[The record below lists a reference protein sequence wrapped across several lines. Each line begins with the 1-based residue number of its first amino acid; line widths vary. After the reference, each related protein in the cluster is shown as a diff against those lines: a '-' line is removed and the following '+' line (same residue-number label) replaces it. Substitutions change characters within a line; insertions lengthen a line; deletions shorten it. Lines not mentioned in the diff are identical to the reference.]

1 MKDKAI
7 SSAAVPVMLLL
18 AMISGCGSGH
28 DSDSDETLVRVTGA
42 IEASLDELAGS
53 ASAGAGDISAVGLDT
68 SATRLVLSELLRR
81 KPEVIE
87 ASTVSPAGI
96 LVAIE
101 PEKYQ
106 SSEGVDISGQA
117 HVTYMREHHQPML
130 SNLFHTVEGLWAI
143 ALPWPLVGQ
152 DGTFLGSLS
161 LLIDHVPFF
170 RGLTAPIVDGTP
182 YSVTIQQLD
191 GTILYDADPSQVGKN
206 VFSDPSL
213 QAYPDLSRQVHEVV
227 AAESGSGSYEFRTP
241 DSQQA
246 IIKHCQWTTIRRFA
260 AEWRVAI
267 FWSAE

>member
-1 MKDKAI
+1 M
-7 SSAAVPVMLLL
+7 VLL
-18 AMISGCGSGH
+18 AVLSGCGDGN
-28 DSDSDETLVRVTGA
+28 DSASDGTLMRVTGA

-53 ASAGAGDISAVGLDT
+53 TSAAAGDISAVGLDT

-81 KPEVIE
+81 EPEVIE

-101 PEKYQ
+101 PEKYR
-106 SSEGVDISGQA
+106 SSEGTDISGQA
-117 HVTYMREHHQPML
+117 HVIYVREHLQPAL
-130 SNLFHTVEGLWAI
+130 SNLFYAVEGLWTI
-143 ALPWPLVGQ
+143 ALHWPLDVR
-152 DGTFLGSLS
+152 DGTFLGALS

-246 IIKHCQWTTIRRFA
+246 IIKRCQWTTIRKFA